1 MIVQMKEVSYLYEK
15 TPALYDIQLEIARG
29 SLTVLCGVTGS
40 GKSTLLRLLSG
51 LVKPSTGSISY
62 GGDVNPQRISMV
74 FQQPETQLFAS
85 SVYKDIEY
93 GLEQRGVPKVSRT
106 GLIQSALTKVGL
118 PFEEYSERSPF
129 LLSGG
134 EKRRLCIAGA
144 IAAQPRLLILDE
156 PTAGLD
162 PPAAQALLEL
172 VQELQQSGLTIV
184 IGTHD
189 LDAFYPIAD
198 QAVVMSQGTVYYSGP
213 VHPLTTDPAKLSA
226 VGLEAPAYVRIG
238 AALRDKGL
246 LKNTP
251 ASLEDV
257 LKELQ
262 AQPLV
267 VPVLSSDTLEVIQA
281 EDADVLPTEDNRFQ
295 AYSEVIHSKTATL
308 KSRWQERDPRVKW
321 LGMVLGS
328 FIILGMH
335 SLLPL
340 LLTSGII
347 AGLLGSAG
355 LSWARTVWFFKP
367 FLLMFLFLWIL
378 SAISWNSP
386 DYSLGSVGFSNEG
399 IILGGLSVLRF
410 LLLVAIGFLFT
421 ETTTG
426 APLREGLEWAITP
439 LKKLGI
445 RTRNVSLAVSITL
458 QFVPWILSKLSQL
471 QLALRSRGGQQ
482 SKLKQWTPRQIYLLL
497 VPLLILV
504 ISMGDELATA
514 IESRGYDSK
523 KDRTP
528 TYVLVWRRND
538 TRVLICIL
546 LVTGLLW
553 WCSLVT

>member
-1 MIVQMKEVSYLYEK
+1 MIVQMEGVSFQYDK
-15 TPALYDIQLEIARG
+15 TPALCDIQLEIPQG
-29 SLTVLCGVTGS
+29 SLTVLCGITGS
-40 GKSTLLRLLSG
+40 GKSTLLRLISG

-62 GGDVNPQRISMV
+62 GGDVNPKRISMV

-93 GLEQRGVPKVSRT
+93 GLEQHGVPKASRSE
-106 GLIQSALTKVGL
+106 LIQSALAKVGL

-144 IAAQPRLLILDE
+144 IAVQPRLLILDE

-172 VQELQQSGLTIV
+172 VQKLQQSGLTIV
-184 IGTHD
+184 TGTHD
-189 LDAFYPIAD
+189 LDAFFPIAD
-198 QAVVMSQGTVYYSGP
+198 QAVVMSQGSVYYSGP
-213 VHPLTTDPAKLSA
+213 IHPLTTDPAKLSA
-226 VGLEAPAYVRIG
+226 AGLEPPAYVRIG
-238 AALRDKGL
+238 ATLKEKGL
-246 LKNTP
+246 IKKTP

-257 LKELQ
+257 LTELQ
-262 AQPLV
+262 AHPLAIPVISRNIMEV
-267 VPVLSSDTLEVIQA
+267 VEDA
-281 EDADVLPTEDNRFQ
+281 DADVLPTEDNRFQ
-295 AYSEVIHSKTATL
+295 AYSEVIHSKTTTL

-340 LLTSGII
+340 LLTTGII

-378 SAISWNSP
+378 SAITWSSP
-386 DYSLGSVGFSNEG
+386 DYSLGPIGFTNEG

-426 APLREGLEWAITP
+426 APLREGLEWAIAP

-458 QFVPWILSKLSQL
+458 QFVPWILGKLSQL
-471 QLALRSRGGQQ
+471 QLALRSRGRQQ
-482 SKLKQWTPRQIYLLL
+482 NKLKQWTPRQIYMLL

-528 TYVLVWRRND
+528 TYALIWRRSD
-538 TRVLICIL
+538 TLSLICIL

-553 WCSLVT
+553 WCSLAT